1 MTPLRVTL
9 SVHKT
14 SPNQKSDGRPTMSI
28 PDSSQEQFVDRTLR
42 TIVEGTAGS
51 TGEQFFHALVKQLA
65 SVLGVRYA
73 FISEFTEKN
82 DRVRTLAFWQGEG
95 FRDNFEYDLVGTP
108 CEQVLRG
115 EICHFPKGVQG
126 LFPDDHDL
134 SHLRAESYLAVPLS
148 DPHGEVLGHLAVLD
162 EKPMPLKPYD
172 LPIFKIFSARA
183 GAELERK
190 RAEVELIERK
200 NLAEMGYE
208 ISMAV
213 TQGLTLQETLQPCAQ
228 ILVQQLDFAF
238 VRIWTFNEEANRLKL
253 QASAGLSTQLD
264 GEYGS
269 IALGQSKI
277 GKIAQ
282 EKTPFI
288 TNTVIGDPL
297 VRDQDWAQREG
308 MVSFAG
314 YPLLVRNHLVG
325 VMALF
330 ARHPLTEMCLQTL
343 KTVGNEIALGI
354 DRKRAETALRESEDK
369 LTRILECALDAIVTF
384 DQRGNIVLFNSAAES
399 MFGCPVAEALGS
411 PINQFLSPDL
421 RSMVTDYMTGKASDQ
436 LAPAR
441 WIPEGF
447 HAVRRDGQ
455 AIPIEA
461 SLSKS
466 VTTRGT
472 LFTIILRDINERKRA
487 EAEFS
492 KLKTATGYLQ
502 EEINAVYNFEELIGS
517 SLAMKTVFKSVD
529 TVAPTDSV
537 VLITGET
544 GTGKEL
550 IARGIHNRS
559 TRHEKI
565 LVKVNCSAIPHGL
578 IESEL
583 FGHEK
588 GSFTGAVSKRIGR
601 FELADGGTI
610 FLDEIG
616 ELPLDLQSKLL
627 RVLQEGEFERVGGS
641 KTFTVNVR
649 VIAATNRQLEDL
661 MKAGQFRSDLYY
673 RLHVFPVQLPPLRE
687 RKEDIPLLIHHF
699 AKKFSSR
706 FGKVTEDI
714 ASSAIM
720 NLQSYAWPGNVREL
734 EHVIERA
741 VILSE
746 SSTLTLGEWFFKT
759 NVPEESET
767 LITLEEHERQYI
779 LQVLDHTGWKVSG
792 DQGAAQILGLKPTT
806 LESRMKKLGISRSQ

>member
-1 MTPLRVTL
+1 MNT
-9 SVHKT
+9 
-14 SPNQKSDGRPTMSI
+14 
-28 PDSSQEQFVDRTLR
+28 PDSSQEQFVDRTLH

-134 SHLRAESYLAVPLS
+134 SHLQAESYLAVPLS

-190 RAEVELIERK
+190 RAEIELIERK
-200 NLAEMGYE
+200 NLAELGYE

-213 TQGLTLQETLQPCAQ
+213 TQGLTLQETLQQCAQ
-228 ILVQQLDFAF
+228 ILVQQLDFAL
-238 VRIWTFNEEANRLKL
+238 VRIWTFNEEAIRLEL

-264 GEYGS
+264 GEYRS
-269 IALGQSKI
+269 IPMGQSKI
-277 GKIAQ
+277 GRIAR
-282 EKTPFI
+282 EKTPLLS
-288 TNTVIGDPL
+288 NKVIGDPL
-297 VRDQDWAQREG
+297 VHDQDWAQREG

-343 KTVGNEIALGI
+343 KTVSNEIALGI

-369 LTRILECALDAIVTF
+369 LARILECALDAIVTF
-384 DQRGNIVLFNSAAES
+384 DQSGNIVLFNSAAES
-399 MFGCPVAEALGS
+399 MFGCPVAEALGAS
-411 PINQFLSPDL
+411 INQFLSPEL
-421 RSMVTDYMTGKASDQ
+421 RSMVTDYMTGKATDQ
-436 LAPAR
+436 LSPAR

-447 HAVRRDGQ
+447 NAVRREGQ
-455 AIPIEA
+455 TIPIEA

-472 LFTIILRDINERKRA
+472 LFTIIVRDINERKRA

-492 KLKTATGYLQ
+492 KLQTATGYLQ
-502 EEINAVYNFEELIGS
+502 EEINTVYNFEELIGS

-529 TVAPTDSV
+529 TVAPTDSI

-559 TRHEKI
+559 TRNEKI
-565 LVKVNCSAIPHGL
+565 LVKVNCSAIPRGL

-588 GSFTGAVSKRIGR
+588 GSFTGAVSRRIGR

-616 ELPLDLQSKLL
+616 ELPLDLQAKLL

-641 KTFTVNVR
+641 KTFAVNVR
-649 VIAATNRQLEDL
+649 VITATNRQLEDL
-661 MKAGQFRSDLYY
+661 MKAGQFRSDLFY

-706 FGKVTEDI
+706 FGKNTDEI
-714 ASSAIM
+714 PPSTIT
-720 NLQSYAWPGNVREL
+720 NLQNYAWPGNVREL

-759 NVPEESET
+759 NVSEESGA

-792 DQGAAQILGLKPTT
+792 DQGAAQILGIKPTT
-806 LESRMKKLGISRSQ
+806 LESRMKKLGINRTT

>member
-1 MTPLRVTL
+1 MT
-9 SVHKT
+9 S
-14 SPNQKSDGRPTMSI
+14 

-65 SVLGVRYA
+65 SVLGVRYS
-73 FISEFTEKN
+73 FISEFTKKN
-82 DRVRTLAFWQGEG
+82 DRVRTLAFWQGKE
-95 FRDNFEYDLVGTP
+95 FRENFEYDLVGTP

-115 EICHFPKGVQG
+115 EICHYPKGVQG
-126 LFPDDHDL
+126 LFPEDHDL
-134 SHLRAESYLAVPLS
+134 TDLHADSYLAVPLS

-190 RAEVELIERK
+190 RADVEILERK
-200 NLAEMGYE
+200 ILAELGYE

-213 TQGLTLQETLQPCAQ
+213 TQGATLKETLQQCVET
-228 ILVQQLDFAF
+228 LVQKLDAAF
-238 VRIWTFNEEANRLKL
+238 VRIWTLNEEAQLLEL
-253 QASAGLSTQLD
+253 QASAGLYTHLD
-264 GEYGS
+264 GPHGK
-269 IALGQSKI
+269 IPVGQLKI
-277 GKIAQ
+277 GMIAQ
-282 EKTPFI
+282 EKVPHL
-288 TNTVIGDPL
+288 TNSVIGDPR
-297 VRDQDWAQREG
+297 VQDQEWAKREG
-308 MVSFAG
+308 MVAFAG

-325 VMALF
+325 VIGFF
-330 ARHPLTEMCLQTL
+330 AGHPLTEACLQTL
-343 KTVGNEIALGI
+343 STVANEIALGI

-369 LTRILECALDAIVTF
+369 LARILECALDAIVTF
-384 DQRGNIVLFNSAAES
+384 DDSRHIVLFNSAAEN
-399 MFGCPVAEALGS
+399 MFGSSVADALGT
-411 PINQFLSPDL
+411 PIDPFLSPDL
-421 RSMVTDYMTGKASDQ
+421 RSIVTDYMAGKASEQ
-436 LAPAR
+436 LSPAR
-441 WIPEGF
+441 WIPEGYS
-447 HAVRRDGQ
+447 AVRRDGH

-466 VTTRGT
+466 VATRGT

-487 EAEFS
+487 EAELNKIQAAS
-492 KLKTATGYLQ
+492 GYLQ
-502 EEINAVYNFEELIGS
+502 EEINAVYNFEELIGA

-529 TVAPTDSV
+529 TVAPTDSQ

-559 TRHEKI
+559 NRNQKI
-565 LVKVNCSAIPHGL
+565 LVKVNCSAIPSGL

-588 GSFTGAVSKRIGR
+588 GAFTSAVSRRIGR

-616 ELPLDLQSKLL
+616 ELPLDLQVKLL

-641 KTFTVNVR
+641 KTFQVDVR
-649 VIAATNRQLEDL
+649 VITATNRHLEDL
-661 MKAGQFRSDLYY
+661 MKAGQFRADLYY
-673 RLHVFPVQLPPLRE
+673 RLHVFPIQLPPLRE
-687 RKEDIPLLIHHF
+687 RKEDIPLLVHHF

-706 FGKVTEDI
+706 FGKVIEDI
-714 ASSAIM
+714 SPSTITTFQ
-720 NLQSYAWPGNVREL
+720 NYSWPGNVREL
-734 EHVIERA
+734 EHVVERA

-746 SSTLTLGEWFFKT
+746 SSTLNIGDWFF
-759 NVPEESET
+759 NASPSEESEA
-767 LITLEEHERQYI
+767 LVTLEEHERQYI
-779 LQVLDHTGWKVSG
+779 LQVLDHTDWKVSG
-792 DQGAAQILGLKPTT
+792 DQGAARILGLKPTT
-806 LESRMKKLGISRSQ
+806 LESRMKKLGIRRMI